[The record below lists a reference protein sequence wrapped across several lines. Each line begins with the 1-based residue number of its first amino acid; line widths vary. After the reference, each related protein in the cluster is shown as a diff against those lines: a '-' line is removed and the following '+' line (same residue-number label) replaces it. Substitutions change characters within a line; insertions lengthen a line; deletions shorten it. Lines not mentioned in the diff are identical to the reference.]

1 MAAHATRKQYM
12 QVFVALAVLTALEI
26 AAVYLHLEK
35 RMLVSVLIALAVT
48 KAAIV
53 ALFFMHLRS
62 ETRVL
67 KASVAIPISLPAIY
81 ALVLIAEGAW
91 RRLPW

>member
-1 MAAHATRKQYM
+1 
-12 QVFVALAVLTALEI
+12 
-26 AAVYLHLEK
+26 
-35 RMLVSVLIALAVT
+35 
-48 KAAIV
+48 
-53 ALFFMHLRS
+53 MHLRS
-62 ETRVL
+62 ETSVL

>member
-1 MAAHATRKQYM
+1 M

-35 RMLVSVLIALAVT
+35 RMLVSVLIALAIT

>member
-1 MAAHATRKQYM
+1 MAAHANRKQYI
-12 QVFVALAVLTALEI
+12 QVFAVLAVLTALEI
-26 AAVYLHLEK
+26 AAVYMHLEK
-35 RMLVSVLIALAVT
+35 HTLISVLIALAVT

-53 ALFFMHLRS
+53 GLFYMHLKS
-62 ETRVL
+62 ETKIL

>member
-1 MAAHATRKQYM
+1 L
-12 QVFVALAVLTALEI
+12 QVFVALALLTGLEI
-26 AAVYLHLEK
+26 AAVYMHMEK
-35 RMLVSVLIALAVT
+35 RMLVSALIALAVT

-53 ALFFMHLRS
+53 ALFYMHLRS